1 MLVGVFMARK
11 KNPQVNPSFNEFFTD
26 GEPNSTC
33 WNYISVLSN
42 VVVSKYFSKY
52 LAHFD
57 KEDLVSLAVSDCV
70 AFVKK
75 VASLD
80 KSDEIKNL
88 RNVLFT
94 RIRNTV
100 SNFVFRS
107 NKLIRTDD
115 EVLDKF
121 YVYPKSF
128 EITSDLIDMHDLNI
142 DSIDAFRLITLKV
155 WNIFLTDSAHQ
166 KYFINNDNNDLK
178 DWETYSEI
186 RNMKTPCDLINSF
199 DKFTDEQIEAL
210 ADKLDSVTGQNYFGT
225 LYQLLGNKFLAFLD
239 VFQEDKFNIP
249 STMLVKHLLTDMS
262 ICEDFDNGMTAEDI
276 STKYNKSLSSVNKVI
291 AARKVI

>member
-1 MLVGVFMARK
+1 MIRK
-11 KNPQVNPSFNEFFTD
+11 KKNKHVNPAFDEFFTN
-26 GEPNSTC
+26 GEPNELC
-33 WNYISVLSN
+33 WNYITTLSS

-52 LAHFD
+52 LVYFD
-57 KEDLVSLAVSDCV
+57 RDDLISLAISDCV
-70 AFVKK
+70 LFIKK
-75 VASLD
+75 VRDLNH
-80 KSDEIKNL
+80 SDEIKNL

-107 NKLIRTDD
+107 NKLVRTED

-121 YVYPKSF
+121 CVYPKSF

-142 DSIDAFRLITLKV
+142 DSIDAFRSISARV

-186 RNMKTPCDLINSF
+186 RNMKTPCDLISSF

-210 ADKLDSVTGQNYFGT
+210 ADKLDTVTGQNYFGT

-262 ICEDFDNGMTAEDI
+262 ICDDYDNGLTAEDI
-276 STKYNKSLSSVNKVI
+276 SLKYDKSVSSVNKI
-291 AARKVI
+291 ISARKAI

>member
-1 MLVGVFMARK
+1 MARK
-11 KNPQVNPSFNEFFTD
+11 KKAYTNPSFNDFFTD
-26 GEPNSTC
+26 GEPNELC
-33 WNYISVLSN
+33 WNYISTLSG

-52 LAHFD
+52 LIYFD
-57 KEDLVSLAVSDCV
+57 REDLVSLAISDC
-70 AFVKK
+70 ASFINK
-75 VASLD
+75 VRELNH
-80 KSDEIKNL
+80 SDEIKNL

-94 RIRNTV
+94 RIRNTL

-107 NKLIRTDD
+107 NKLVRTED

-128 EITSDLIDMHDLNI
+128 EIKSDLVSLYDLNI
-142 DSIDAFRLITLKV
+142 DSIDAFRSVTNRAWK
-155 WNIFLTDSAHQ
+155 IFLTDSAKQ
-166 KYFINNDNNDLK
+166 KYFINNNNNDLK
-178 DWETYSEI
+178 DWKTYSEI
-186 RNMKTPCDLINSF
+186 RNMKTPCDLIDSF
-199 DKFTDEQIEAL
+199 DKYTDDQIEAL
-210 ADKLDSVTGQNYFGT
+210 ADKLDSITGQNYFST

-262 ICEDFDNGMTAEDI
+262 ICEDFDNGMSTEDI
-276 STKYNKSLSSVNKVI
+276 SNKYNKSLTTINKVI

>member
-1 MLVGVFMARK
+1 MARK
-11 KNPQVNPSFNEFFTD
+11 KKAYTNPSFNDFFTD
-26 GEPNSTC
+26 GVPNELC
-33 WNYISVLSN
+33 WNYISTLSG

-52 LAHFD
+52 LIYFD
-57 KEDLVSLAVSDCV
+57 REDLVSLAISDC
-70 AFVKK
+70 ASFINK
-75 VASLD
+75 VRELNH
-80 KSDEIKNL
+80 SDEIKNL

-94 RIRNTV
+94 RIRNTL

-107 NKLIRTDD
+107 NKLVRTED

-128 EITSDLIDMHDLNI
+128 EIKSDLVSLYDLNI
-142 DSIDAFRLITLKV
+142 DSIDAFRSVTNRTWK
-155 WNIFLTDSAHQ
+155 IFLTDSAKQ
-166 KYFINNDNNDLK
+166 KYFINSNNNDLK
-178 DWETYSEI
+178 DWKTYSEI
-186 RNMKTPCDLINSF
+186 RNMKTPCDLIDSF
-199 DKFTDEQIEAL
+199 DKYTDDQIEAL
-210 ADKLDSVTGQNYFGT
+210 ADKLDSVTGQNYFST

-262 ICEDFDNGMTAEDI
+262 ICEDFDNGMTTEDI

>member
-1 MLVGVFMARK
+1 MARK
-11 KNPQVNPSFNEFFTD
+11 KNTHANPSFDEFFTD
-26 GEPNSTC
+26 NEPNQLC
-33 WNYISVLSN
+33 WNYITTLAN

-52 LAHFD
+52 LIYFD
-57 KEDLVSLAVSDCV
+57 REDLVSLAISDCV

-75 VASLD
+75 VRSLNH
-80 KSDEIKNL
+80 SDEIKNL

-107 NKLIRTDD
+107 NKLVRTED

-210 ADKLDSVTGQNYFGT
+210 ADKLDAVTGQNYFGT

>member
-1 MLVGVFMARK
+1 MARK
-11 KNPQVNPSFNEFFTD
+11 KNPQVNPNLNEFFTN
-26 GEPNSTC
+26 GEPNQAC
-33 WNYISVLSN
+33 WEYVSVLSS

-52 LAHFD
+52 LTHFD
-57 KEDLVSLAVSDCV
+57 KDDLVSLAVSDCV

-75 VASLD
+75 VASLNRC
-80 KSDEIKNL
+80 DEIKNL

-100 SNFVFRS
+100 SNFIFRS
-107 NKLIRTDD
+107 NKLIRTEDD
-115 EVLDKF
+115 VLDKF

-128 EITSDLIDMHDLNI
+128 EITSDLIDLQDLNI
-142 DSIDAFRLITLKV
+142 DSIDAFRSITLKV
-155 WNIFLTDSAHQ
+155 WEIFIKDSSHQ
-166 KYFINNDNNDLK
+166 KYFINDNNNDLK

-186 RNMKTPCDLINSF
+186 RNMKTPCDLISSF
-199 DKFTDEQIEAL
+199 DKYTDEQIEAL

-262 ICEDFDNGMTAEDI
+262 ICDDYDNGMSTSEI

-291 AARKVI
+291 AARKAI